1 MTYNESLLKNIKA
14 SMKIEGFDIT
24 REDET
29 LIKDYLDNKITLED
43 GLNKIKN
50 EFKVIE

>member
-14 SMKIEGFDIT
+14 SMKIEAFDIT

-29 LIKDYLDNKITLED
+29 LIKDY
-43 GLNKIKN
+43 
-50 EFKVIE
+50 